1 MKMKKRNIIFIVIYL
16 IGMLVI
22 VGWICLSN
30 KIISK
35 MNNNE
40 TVRVVDF
47 ETEWDFYLQDYIHYV
62 AVSGVDYIRY
72 DGGMF
77 DKLSVS
83 GWAFCETEE
92 DNANRKVSLLLKSTD
107 KCYEL
112 IPYITIRNDVPIN
125 VPVDLNRPD
134 MKISSNTGYTGQF
147 SLVDVKNGTYDIY
160 LCCWENSTNHG
171 IADLLYQLNKQEEN
185 VDIHIWHAKAIDV
198 LLGVTQDKQ
207 TIGYLDKISAKN
219 DYFVVYGW
227 EYIPDKNCNSQK
239 VYVEITDVDGAS
251 KQYEAKMLTRADVAK
266 AYNNPYYGQS
276 GYQSNIP
283 LSDFTDGKY
292 SVRILV
298 ENEGE
303 VWQSK
308 EYNMQIKEGAV
319 SKVE

>member
-92 DNANRKVSLLLKSTD
+92 DNANRKVSLLLKS
-107 KCYEL
+107 
-112 IPYITIRNDVPIN
+112 
-125 VPVDLNRPD
+125 
-134 MKISSNTGYTGQF
+134 M
-147 SLVDVKNGTYDIY
+147 
-160 LCCWENSTNHG
+160 
-171 IADLLYQLNKQEEN
+171 
-185 VDIHIWHAKAIDV
+185 
-198 LLGVTQDKQ
+198 
-207 TIGYLDKISAKN
+207 
-219 DYFVVYGW
+219 
-227 EYIPDKNCNSQK
+227 
-239 VYVEITDVDGAS
+239 
-251 KQYEAKMLTRADVAK
+251 
-266 AYNNPYYGQS
+266 
-276 GYQSNIP
+276 
-283 LSDFTDGKY
+283 
-292 SVRILV
+292 
-298 ENEGE
+298 
-303 VWQSK
+303 
-308 EYNMQIKEGAV
+308 
-319 SKVE
+319 